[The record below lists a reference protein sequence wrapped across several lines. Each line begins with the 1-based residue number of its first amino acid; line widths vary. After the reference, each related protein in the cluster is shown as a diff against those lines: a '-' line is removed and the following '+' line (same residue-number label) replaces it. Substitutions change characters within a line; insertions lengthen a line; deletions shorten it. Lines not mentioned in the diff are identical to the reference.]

1 MGAAQRLCLGRIGM
15 LVNMHSE
22 GIKKRAFTS
31 IMLMMAV
38 CACVYFVSIEESTV
52 MESAAVE
59 SSVEH
64 QGEISEGEV
73 SEGVHMVATYPHKE
87 RQTTATE
94 VADMMQMSSTVDMGK
109 KKNKKVTETALENH
123 GNMQYYGE
131 VSLGTPAKKFK
142 VVFDTGS
149 FIFWVP
155 DAACPDMACRKH
167 NQFKVHQSK
176 SGEILGM
183 KHGMVT
189 QSYIKYGTGSMIGVR
204 AADQVGIW
212 SLKVPATGILVA
224 THERGKVFQLSPF
237 DGVLGFSRKG
247 ATVKNKAGKN
257 VYFNLMDSARK
268 QKKVAK
274 NVVSF
279 FLGYRPGHGGGAA
292 VLGGVDKR
300 LYTGKMAYHPV
311 IKGTFGNWAMKL
323 TKLYFK
329 NNPKKNFCPPEGCL
343 AIADTGTSLIVGAGQ
358 VTNPLIKAMGIRQ
371 DCKNLGKNSDLMF
384 EFPTTDGKSKT
395 YPLKGGDYTLELVV
409 KTFTSTYKKCSPAIK
424 ASSDRI
430 PAAYKGHPKMP
441 IVIMGDVFL
450 RRYYAAFDKENPA
463 KPTVGLA
470 TANRKIK
477 ISRM

>member
-1 MGAAQRLCLGRIGM
+1 LREVGAPLKSAIGM
-15 LVNMHSE
+15 LGGIMHSSE

-31 IMLMMAV
+31 LLLMMAV
-38 CACVYFVSIEESTV
+38 CACVYLVNEEQSAV
-52 MESAAVE
+52 MESVGVQ

-64 QGEISEGEV
+64 AGVISEGEV
-73 SEGVHMVATYPHKE
+73 SKGVHMVAIFPHQE
-87 RQTTATE
+87 RQTTASE
-94 VADMMQMSSTVDMGK
+94 VADMMQMSATKGK
-109 KKNKKVTETALENH
+109 KATLVHESSLENH
-123 GNMQYYGE
+123 GNMQYYGT
-131 VSLGTPAKKFK
+131 VSLGTPARKFK

-155 DAACPDMACRKH
+155 DAACKDSACQKH
-167 NQFKVHQSK
+167 HTFKVHQSK
-176 SGEILGM
+176 SGEILGL
-183 KHGMVT
+183 KNGMVT
-189 QSYIKYGTGSMIGVR
+189 QAFIKYGTGSMVGVR
-204 AADQVGIW
+204 AADKVGIG
-212 SLKVPATGILVA
+212 SLSVPSTGILVA
-224 THERGKVFQLSPF
+224 TQERGKVFELSPF

-279 FLGYRPGHGGGAA
+279 FLGYTPGHGGGAA

-300 LYTGKMAYHPV
+300 LYTGKMVYHPV
-311 IKGTFGNWAMKL
+311 IKGSFGNWAMKL

-329 NNPKKNFCPPEGCL
+329 NNPKKNFCPPQGCL

-358 VTNPLIKAMGIRQ
+358 VTNPLIQAMGIKQ
-371 DCKNLGKNSDLMF
+371 DCKSLGKNSDLMF

-395 YPLKGGDYTLELVV
+395 YPLTGGDYTLELVV

-430 PAAYKGHPKMP
+430 PSTYAEHPGMP
-441 IVIMGDVFL
+441 IIIMGDVFL

-463 KPTVGLA
+463 KPKVGLA

-477 ISRM
+477 ISRV

>member
-1 MGAAQRLCLGRIGM
+1 
-15 LVNMHSE
+15 V
-22 GIKKRAFTS
+22 
-31 IMLMMAV
+31 LMAAV
-38 CACVYFVSIEESTV
+38 CACVYFVSVEESSV
-52 MESAAVE
+52 MESAAVQ

-73 SEGVHMVATYPHKE
+73 SKGVHMVAIFPHKE
-87 RQTTATE
+87 RQTTASE
-94 VADMMQMSSTVDMGK
+94 VADMMQMAASSTEAK
-109 KKNKKVTETALENH
+109 KKATLVHESALENH

-131 VSLGTPAKKFK
+131 VSLGTPSKKFK

-155 DAACPDMACRKH
+155 DAACPDLACKKH
-167 NQFKVHQSK
+167 DQFKVHQSK
-176 SGEILGM
+176 SGEILGL
-183 KHGMVT
+183 KNGMVT
-189 QSYIKYGTGSMIGVR
+189 QAFIKYGTGSMVGVR
-204 AADQVGIW
+204 ASDKVGIG
-212 SLKVPATGILVA
+212 SLKVPSTGILVA
-224 THERGKVFQLSPF
+224 TQERGKVFELSPF

-247 ATVKNKAGKN
+247 AVVKNKAGKN

-279 FLGYRPGHGGGAA
+279 FLGYTPGHGGGAA

-311 IKGTFGNWAMKL
+311 LKGTFGNWAMKL

-329 NNPKKNFCPPEGCL
+329 SNPKQNFCPPQGCL

-358 VTNPLIKAMGIRQ
+358 VTNPLIKAMGIKQ

-395 YPLKGGDYTLELVV
+395 YPLTGGDYTLELVV

-430 PAAYKGHPKMP
+430 PSSYAAHPGMP

-470 TANRKIK
+470 VANRKIK
-477 ISRM
+477 INRM